1 MNQGAQ
7 ERLMRYVDGEV
18 DAEEAELVE
27 RWLAESA
34 EARALLRDIEALGD
48 GVRAIAEERGS
59 AGDSIVES
67 VMARVANQ
75 GPVSRTRVRAIPVAS
90 TKKARR
96 IGAAVP
102 AIGLALAAAAAVV
115 VYLRPHPSPV
125 SAVRDRPSAALAPEP
140 FSMTSSSGPAELAVA
155 EPESGASI
163 ESIDFG
169 TQNGTIFIVASGPNS
184 TPVVWLMDDGDPSS
198 G

>member
-1 MNQGAQ
+1 
-7 ERLMRYVDGEV
+7 MRYVDGEV

-34 EARALLRDIEALGD
+34 EARALLRDLEALGD

-59 AGDSIVES
+59 TGDSIVES
-67 VMARVANQ
+67 VMARVANE
-75 GPVSRTRVRAIPVAS
+75 GPASRTRVLPISVAS

-125 SAVRDRPSAALAPEP
+125 SVVRDRPSAALAPEP
-140 FSMTSSSGPAELAVA
+140 FSLTSSSGPAELAVA

-163 ESIDFG
+163 ESVDFG
-169 TQNGTIFIVASGPNS
+169 AQNGTIFIVASGPQS

>member
-1 MNQGAQ
+1 
-7 ERLMRYVDGEV
+7 MRYIDGDV

-34 EARALLRDIEALGD
+34 EARALRSDLETIGM
-48 GVRAIAEERGS
+48 GVRAIADARS
-59 AGDSIVES
+59 TAADSIADS
-67 VMARVANQ
+67 VMARVANE
-75 GPVSRTRVRAIPVAS
+75 GPVSRTRVRAVPVAS
-90 TKKARR
+90 TKKVRR

-102 AIGLALAAAAAVV
+102 AIGLAMAAAAAVI

-125 SAVRDRPSAALAPEP
+125 SAVRDRPSAAVNPEP

-163 ESIDFG
+163 ESVDFG
-169 TQNGTIFIVASGPNS
+169 AQNGTIFIVSSGPQS